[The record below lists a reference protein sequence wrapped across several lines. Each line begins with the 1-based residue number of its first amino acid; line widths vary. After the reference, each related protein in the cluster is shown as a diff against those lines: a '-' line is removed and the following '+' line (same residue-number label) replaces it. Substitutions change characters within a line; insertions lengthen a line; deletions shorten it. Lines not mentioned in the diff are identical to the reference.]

1 MDRYV
6 EKNISTKQPPSSEK
20 TRLPGE
26 DEYQG
31 RPQRAEAQKAERT
44 QAIDAVPLLRLRLT
58 KDQRLRKPGDFRRV
72 YAGGE
77 RIKGRF
83 MTAFFMPSETSF
95 QRIGIT
101 ASKKAVGNSVRR
113 NRAKRLLREAFRMSK
128 QDLDSLAL
136 KYDWVLNA
144 RADLL
149 DVKLEEP
156 LKEFREIV
164 EKVRRAES
172 LLEKGEKDVEPLKQ

>member
-1 MDRYV
+1 MDRYG
-6 EKNISTKQPPSSEK
+6 EKNISTKQPPARKE

-26 DEYQG
+26 DEYEG
-31 RPQRAEAQKAERT
+31 RTQCVEAQKAEGT
-44 QAIDAVPLLRLRLT
+44 QAIDAVPLLGLRLT
-58 KDQRLRKPGDFRRV
+58 KNDRLRKPGEFRRV

-101 ASKKAVGNSVRR
+101 ASKKAVGNSVKR
-113 NRAKRLLREAFRMSK
+113 NRAKRLLREAFRLSRNE
-128 QDLDSLAL
+128 LDSLTL

-156 LKEFREIV
+156 LKEFLSIV
-164 EKVRRAES
+164 ERVRRSES
-172 LLEKGEKDVEPLKQ
+172 LLEKGEKDV